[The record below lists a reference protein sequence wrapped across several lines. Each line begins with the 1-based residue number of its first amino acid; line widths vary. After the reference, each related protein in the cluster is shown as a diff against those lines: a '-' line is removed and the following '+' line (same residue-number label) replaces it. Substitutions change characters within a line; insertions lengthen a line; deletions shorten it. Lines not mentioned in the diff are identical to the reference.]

1 MKKELKISIITVTKN
16 SEKYLE
22 QNILSVNNQSY
33 KNYEHII
40 IDGNST
46 DQTKNIIIKHKEK
59 ITYWTS
65 ESDQGLY
72 FAMNKEIGRA
82 SCRERV

>member
-1 MKKELKISIITVTKN
+1 MNKELKISIITVTKN

-22 QNILSVNNQSY
+22 ENILSVASQSH

-46 DQTKNIIIKHKEK
+46 DQTKNIINRHKEK
-59 ITYWTS
+59 ISYWIN
-65 ESDQGLY
+65 LY
-72 FAMNKEIGRA
+72 LTNFIF
-82 SCRERV
+82 